1 MPSGAYGDSLGGLT
15 IAGGIAAALY
25 KRKVTGETSVVDV
38 SLLGVGAWATQFSTN
53 LALMTGGPLPK
64 KVPSKIGAPKNP
76 LVGAYRTADDRW
88 LMLTMLQPGRY
99 WPEFTRVVGRPE
111 LAEDE
116 RFDSAEKLMAN
127 APAAG
132 ALVAEILR
140 GRTLEEWVAA
150 FEGMEGQWAI
160 AQNAWEVAN
169 DVSLRANGLIS
180 PLTDA
185 DGVERELV
193 TNPVQFDETP
203 VTLTRAPQ
211 FAEHTD
217 DIVRE
222 LGRTDEQLIELKI
235 TGAIT

>member
-1 MPSGAYGDSLGGLT
+1 
-15 IAGGIAAALY
+15 
-25 KRKVTGETSVVDV
+25 
-38 SLLGVGAWATQFSTN
+38 
-53 LALMTGGPLPK
+53 
-64 KVPSKIGAPKNP
+64 
-76 LVGAYRTADDRW
+76 
-88 LMLTMLQPGRY
+88 
-99 WPEFTRVVGRPE
+99 
-111 LAEDE
+111 
-116 RFDSAEKLMAN
+116 
-127 APAAG
+127 
-132 ALVAEILR
+132 
-140 GRTLEEWVAA
+140 
-150 FEGMEGQWAI
+150 MEGQWAI